1 MQHLEVHGVR
11 VALCLKNYHRNYCKI
26 LKFMEKAQKYFHNSS
41 LQSKKRVITAPQCSC
56 PNKTEIS
63 VFNNSAEGRLRSTAV
78 GNLSVIRRSMGQ
90 LRNNPVASP
99 GGSPV
104 CNRRKPLLC
113 PSYVTMEPY
122 QNRAGTYQSR
132 GRQSQV
138 TAESL
143 GRACHSHTSLEILS
157 KDKSSFS
164 SNVNISPLFL

>member
-1 MQHLEVHGVR
+1 MGTTTTT
-11 VALCLKNYHRNYCKI
+11 KI
-26 LKFMEKAQKYFHNSS
+26 YGKSIKIFPEPS
-41 LQSKKRVITAPQCSC
+41 LQSRKRVIIAPQRSC
-56 PNKTEIS
+56 PNETEIS
-63 VFNNSAEGRLRSTAV
+63 VFSNSAEGRLWNRAV
-78 GNLSVIRRSMGQ
+78 DNLSVITRSMGQ

-138 TAESL
+138 TAESIS
-143 GRACHSHTSLEILS
+143 RAAIPTVCL
-157 KDKSSFS
+157 KSF
-164 SNVNISPLFL
+164 